1 MTAPSKG
8 MNLPEFL
15 ALCNAWHATC
25 FKRSKK
31 LVDKSGPTVESG
43 GNMSKNKAA
52 VDLGRRG
59 GLAGTP
65 AQTAARKR
73 NAKIAGLARLK
84 LKKPKVSTRLVPAT
98 A

>member
-1 MTAPSKG
+1 MTALSKG
-8 MNLPEFL
+8 MNLPKFH
-15 ALCNAWHATC
+15 ALCNAWHGAC
-25 FKRSKK
+25 LKRSKK
-31 LVDKSGPTVESG
+31 LVDKSGPTVEDHRI
-43 GNMSKNKAA
+43 MSKNKAA

-59 GLAGTP
+59 GLAGPP

-84 LKKPKVSTRLVPAT
+84 LKKPKVSARYVPAT